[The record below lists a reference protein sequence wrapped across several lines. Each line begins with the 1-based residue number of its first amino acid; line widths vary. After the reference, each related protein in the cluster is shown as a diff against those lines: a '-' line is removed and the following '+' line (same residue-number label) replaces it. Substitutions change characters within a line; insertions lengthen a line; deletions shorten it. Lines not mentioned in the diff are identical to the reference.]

1 MSRVRRVE
9 FIGKWKW
16 LIFWLILFLPI
27 GIVYFALNTL
37 LVEEEMDADKFIE
50 WHRSKDKR

>member
-9 FIGKWKW
+9 FIGKWRW

-27 GIVYFALNTL
+27 GIVYFALNTI